1 MRYGN
6 FDTKEGRVDEEEWG
20 VDFFFWFSVTE
31 FVGSF
36 SLCSATHSWT
46 LVLDIPLSRRATR
59 AVPKQCKLVLF
70 NASTKPRSSNSCRL
84 NAKFIYQLRGAKAV
98 PSPIPS
104 THISMP
110 TTNKIPTS
118 QSCTHPCTASPCLE
132 TYTIACHRG
141 LSPINPTS
149 LPSEFLLLPSRLT
162 YMYTVPIHLHHNH
175 HHHHHRHLTPL
186 PATVATQAS
195 IPSSGTE
202 GRGGE
207 STHR

>member
-70 NASTKPRSSNSCRL
+70 NASTKPHSSNSCRL
-84 NAKFIYQLRGAKAV
+84 NANSSTSFEAQRPCRRQFHLHTSQCQPRTKYQRLKATPIHTRRAHASKPT
-98 PSPIPS
+98 PSRATEVYHPS
-104 THISMP
+104 TP
-110 TTNKIPTS
+110 
-118 QSCTHPCTASPCLE
+118 HPCPRNSFFFLLGLRTCTQYPFTSIITITITIITA
-132 TYTIACHRG
+132 I
-141 LSPINPTS
+141 S
-149 LPSEFLLLPSRLT
+149 LPSQP
-162 YMYTVPIHLHHNH
+162 
-175 HHHHHRHLTPL
+175 
-186 PATVATQAS
+186 Q
-195 IPSSGTE
+195 
-202 GRGGE
+202 
-207 STHR
+207 